1 MSLIELIAGVEAHEA
16 TLTVFNADPEVTD
29 ELREHF
35 ADRNIRVVEAQTAAG
50 PEGFAV
56 LARDGEFVTAV
67 TVDEL
72 LPRRDD
78 PGDGESES
86 DGRGGESEGG
96 RDEPAA
102 GEPAGGRVGAP
113 VLDHLDETMFTS
125 YSRAD
130 MVAASR
136 EIEDRAWRVGDG
148 ELHAGF
154 QTLDVLTGEADTYDL
169 LGGKERLDVHAY
181 AADEGDAPDVEHYT
195 VHVGETAEIRET
207 WFVAYDGGGYDDAKC
222 ALLAEER
229 APGEFY
235 GFWSYDP
242 ETVDYII
249 DYLTERYGGSEQTDD
264 GGATV

>member
-16 TLTVFNADPEVTD
+16 TLTVFNADPGVAA

-35 ADRNIRVVEAQTAAG
+35 ADRNIRVAEEQTAAG

-72 LPRRDD
+72 SPRRGE
-78 PGDGESES
+78 PGDGES
-86 DGRGGESEGG
+86 GSE
-96 RDEPAA
+96 A
-102 GEPAGGRVGAP
+102 GEPTGGRVGGP
-113 VLDHLDETMFTS
+113 VLDHLDETMFAS

-154 QTLDVLTGEADTYDL
+154 QTLDVLTDEADTYDL

-242 ETVDYII
+242 KTVDYII
-249 DYLTERYGGSEQTDD
+249 DYLTERYGESEQTDD
-264 GGATV
+264 GGETV

>member
-1 MSLIELIAGVEAHEA
+1 MSLIELITGVEAREA
-16 TLTVFNADPEVTD
+16 TLTVFNADPSVAS

-35 ADRNIRVVEAQTAAG
+35 ADRNIRIVEERTDGG
-50 PEGFAV
+50 PDAYAV
-56 LARDGEFVTAV
+56 LSRDGAFVTAV
-67 TVDEL
+67 PVSEL
-72 LPRRDD
+72 L
-78 PGDGESES
+78 GAGESS
-86 DGRGGESEGG
+86 DGDDS
-96 RDEPAA
+96 A
-102 GEPAGGRVGAP
+102 AGGRRRVGQP
-113 VLDHLDETMFTS
+113 ILDHLDETMFTS
-125 YSRAD
+125 YSRGD

-169 LGGKERLDVHAY
+169 LGEKDRLSVHAY
-181 AADEGDAPDVEHYT
+181 AAAEGDPPEVEHYT
-195 VHVGETAEIRET
+195 VHVGETAELRET

-229 APGEFY
+229 APNEFF

-249 DYLTERYGGSEQTDD
+249 DYLTERYAASGTEIEPADD
-264 GGATV
+264 VEERRE

>member
-16 TLTVFNADPEVTD
+16 TLTVFNADPAVTD
-29 ELREHF
+29 ELREYF
-35 ADRNIRVVEAQTAAG
+35 TDRNVRIVDEQTASG
-50 PEGFAV
+50 PEEFAV
-56 LARDGEFVTAV
+56 LSRDGEFVAAV
-67 TVDEL
+67 TVGEL
-72 LPRRDD
+72 LP
-78 PGDGESES
+78 
-86 DGRGGESEGG
+86 G
-96 RDEPAA
+96 RDGDESGASRDGTEA
-102 GEPAGGRVGAP
+102 DEATERVGKP

-125 YSRAD
+125 YSRGD

-154 QTLDVLTGEADTYDL
+154 QTLDVLSGEADTYDL
-169 LGGKERLDVHAY
+169 LGEKANLDVHAY
-181 AADEGDAPDVEHYT
+181 AAAEGDAPETGHYT
-195 VHVGETAEIRET
+195 VHTGQSAELRET

-229 APGEFY
+229 TPGEFY

-249 DYLTERYGGSEQTDD
+249 DYLTERYGVRGAEGAEDATR
-264 GGATV
+264 GGADAEESE

>member
-16 TLTVFNADPEVTD
+16 TLTVFNADPEVAE
-29 ELREHF
+29 ELRKHF
-35 ADRNIRVVEAQTAAG
+35 ADRNIRVVEEQTAAG
-50 PEGFAV
+50 PEAFAV

-67 TVDEL
+67 TVGEL
-72 LPRRDD
+72 LPRLGGESK
-78 PGDGESES
+78 PGDGESGAGAS
-86 DGRGGESEGG
+86 A
-96 RDEPAA
+96 DEAST
-102 GEPAGGRVGAP
+102 GGRVGGP

-154 QTLDVLTGEADTYDL
+154 QTLDVLTGETDTYDL
-169 LGGKERLDVHAY
+169 LGEKERLAVHAY

-249 DYLTERYGGSEQTDD
+249 EYLGERYGGSEGTDD
-264 GGATV
+264 DGEAV

>member
-1 MSLIELIAGVEAHEA
+1 MSLIELIAGVEAREP
-16 TLTVFNADPEVTD
+16 TLTVFNADPAVAE

-35 ADRNIRVVEAQTAAG
+35 ADRSVRIAEERTGAG
-50 PEGFAV
+50 PEGYAV
-56 LARDGEFVTAV
+56 LSRDAEFVTAV
-67 TVDEL
+67 AVEEL
-72 LPRRDD
+72 LP
-78 PGDGESES
+78 GV
-86 DGRGGESEGG
+86 GGEAGAATDAPPDGDDSGTGG
-96 RDEPAA
+96 RS
-102 GEPAGGRVGAP
+102 RVGGP
-113 VLDHLDETMFTS
+113 ILDHLDETMFTS
-125 YSRAD
+125 YSHGD

-154 QTLDVLTGEADTYDL
+154 QTLDVLTGETDTYDL
-169 LGGKERLDVHAY
+169 LGEKDRLSVHAY
-181 AADEGDAPDVEHYT
+181 AANEGDPPDTEHYT

-242 ETVDYII
+242 ETVEYII
-249 DYLTERYGGSEQTDD
+249 DYLTERYADD
-264 GGATV
+264 GGIEPTDDVGESRE

>member
-16 TLTVFNADPEVTD
+16 TLTVFNADPAVTE
-29 ELREHF
+29 ELREYF
-35 ADRNIRVVEAQTAAG
+35 ADRNVRIVDDQTASG
-50 PEGFAV
+50 PKEFAV

-67 TVDEL
+67 TVDDL
-72 LPRRDD
+72 LPD
-78 PGDGESES
+78 PEGDGATASADGS
-86 DGRGGESEGG
+86 DGPEGE
-96 RDEPAA
+96 
-102 GEPAGGRVGAP
+102 GEDDGRVGRP

-125 YSRAD
+125 YSRDD

-154 QTLDVLTGEADTYDL
+154 QTLDVLTGETDTYDL
-169 LGGKERLDVHAY
+169 LGEKERLDVHAY

-195 VHVGETAEIRET
+195 VHVGKTAEIRET
-207 WFVAYDGGGYDDAKC
+207 WFVAYDGGGYEDAKC